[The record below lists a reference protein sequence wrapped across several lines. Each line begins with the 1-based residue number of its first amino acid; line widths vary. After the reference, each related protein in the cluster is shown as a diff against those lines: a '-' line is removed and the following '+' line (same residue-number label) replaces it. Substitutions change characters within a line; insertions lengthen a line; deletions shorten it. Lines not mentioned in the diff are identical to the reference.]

1 MIFEAGVGISVLLG
15 SVQSR
20 SDHWIKLI
28 LGFVGGGKGSGTVKR
43 SVLVRLMFRWYLCSL
58 SCDVFS
64 CCSKRAWAVVMY
76 EQSSASNEN
85 CMTSP
90 KPNPGAKL

>member
-1 MIFEAGVGISVLLG
+1 MSVSVSICVPRIFMFFQAGVGISVLLG

-28 LGFVGGGKGSGTVKR
+28 LGFVGGGRGSGTVKR

-58 SCDVFS
+58 SCDVDNS
-64 CCSKRAWAVVMY
+64 
-76 EQSSASNEN
+76 Q
-85 CMTSP
+85 
-90 KPNPGAKL
+90 